1 MALAL
6 IIALPFLG
14 ICLPLLLERFGRSA
28 CAFGAGIAPLTA
40 LILLLSKRA
49 DVFAGQ
55 TEIVHYSWLPGL
67 GLNLSLRLDGL
78 GFLFALLILGIGLLV
93 ILYARYYLSKKDP
106 MGRFYG
112 FFLLFMGAM
121 LGVVLS
127 ENLLLMLMF
136 WELTSLSSFQL
147 IGYWSHRADARP
159 SLRRRSRSAHTF
171 SSYR

>member
-93 ILYARYYLSKKDP
+93 GASAVACAWRLGRAR
-106 MGRFYG
+106 
-112 FFLLFMGAM
+112 
-121 LGVVLS
+121 S
-127 ENLLLMLMF
+127 EAVPPPPPKPTPY
-136 WELTSLSSFQL
+136 ET
-147 IGYWSHRADARP
+147 
-159 SLRRRSRSAHTF
+159 TF
-171 SSYR
+171 SVVP